1 MAISITRLNASTLKI
16 FVDGKLNALTASK
29 FRREMEKISAGTRII
44 LDFRNLFYISSAGLR
59 EIFIC
64 RKKYPD
70 MRIENVSRDVN
81 LIFLMT
87 GFEEFIPI
95 TLAEDD
101 ALKNAVANES
111 NISFKKFLRDKAAF
125 FGDEVAIVTAGEEY
139 TWQEIERCSKIIAID
154 LYKRNVRQ
162 GDRVVIC
169 GAKSINWLLAFFA
182 IQKLGAIA
190 VVIDSNLSVEKI
202 AALMNLADAK
212 YFCYGEIPAMTNEKI
227 FLYELQKYSGGKIQ
241 AFYSVRDEL
250 DFKARLVG
258 KSKFYTIIRAE
269 DPCVMIFT
277 SDTNSEIFSA
287 NDIWN
292 RREYQKIFGDF
303 ANIFYMRED

>member
-1 MAISITRLNASTLKI
+1 MAVSITRLNASTLKI

-125 FGDEVAIVTAGEEY
+125 FGDEVAIVTA
-139 TWQEIERCSKIIAID
+139 
-154 LYKRNVRQ
+154 
-162 GDRVVIC
+162 
-169 GAKSINWLLAFFA
+169 
-182 IQKLGAIA
+182 
-190 VVIDSNLSVEKI
+190 
-202 AALMNLADAK
+202 
-212 YFCYGEIPAMTNEKI
+212 
-227 FLYELQKYSGGKIQ
+227 
-241 AFYSVRDEL
+241 
-250 DFKARLVG
+250 
-258 KSKFYTIIRAE
+258 
-269 DPCVMIFT
+269 
-277 SDTNSEIFSA
+277 
-287 NDIWN
+287 
-292 RREYQKIFGDF
+292 
-303 ANIFYMRED
+303 